1 MTESKVLSERS
12 GHVGIIRINRPEV
25 RNCVDDEVSA
35 GIEAALDGYEAD
47 DDVWVVVITGTG
59 DEAFCSGMD
68 LKAFARLGP
77 QAKIF
82 TERGGFA
89 GFTHRKHLKPTIA
102 AVNGAALG
110 GGLEIVLACDLA
122 TAAEQA
128 QLGIPEVRVGLVA
141 AAGGVTRL
149 AKRVPRSLALEM
161 CMTGEPIGADR
172 AYQAG
177 LVNRLCKRGEALEG
191 ALQLAESVCA
201 GSPVAV
207 RQSRSVTYAST
218 AVDDDEAWALSRAA
232 VKVIFRSE
240 DFKEGQRAFA
250 EKRLPEWTGR

>member
-1 MTESKVLSERS
+1 
-12 GHVGIIRINRPEV
+12 
-25 RNCVDDEVSA
+25 
-35 GIEAALDGYEAD
+35 
-47 DDVWVVVITGTG
+47 
-59 DEAFCSGMD
+59 
-68 LKAFARLGP
+68 
-77 QAKIF
+77 
-82 TERGGFA
+82 
-89 GFTHRKHLKPTIA
+89 
-102 AVNGAALG
+102 
-110 GGLEIVLACDLA
+110 
-122 TAAEQA
+122 
-128 QLGIPEVRVGLVA
+128 
-141 AAGGVTRL
+141 
-149 AKRVPRSLALEM
+149 LEM